1 MDYLFSPTTDKKI
14 IFLILIIIATVCTKK
29 NDFIYGDLFFKLVT
43 ISSSSGISKEDVSKI
58 EIMLD
63 SVEKN
68 NISTKNEIIDYFTI
82 LKKHNLLENPS
93 LQLKVDNDIKK
104 IFIPKKEYEKIS
116 SYTLKDLQ
124 QQNKKVE
131 IELEVKELEKGIFF
145 SSEIISIK
153 EVDGETPWKK

>member
-1 MDYLFSPTTDKKI
+1 MNFFLSKMKNIIYLTIISFLFSCNSNQEKI
-14 IFLILIIIATVCTKK
+14 K
-29 NDFIYGDLFFKLVT
+29 GDLFFKLVN
-43 ISSSSGISKEDVSKI
+43 ISSPSGISKEEVSKI

-116 SYTLKDLQ
+116 SYSLKDLQ

-131 IELEVKELEKGIFF
+131 IELEVKELEKDIFF
-145 SSEIISIK
+145 SNEIISIK

>member
-1 MDYLFSPTTDKKI
+1 MKNLIYLTIISFLFSCNSNQEKI
-14 IFLILIIIATVCTKK
+14 K
-29 NDFIYGDLFFKLVT
+29 GDLFFKLVN
-43 ISSSSGISKEDVSKI
+43 ISSPSGISKEEVSKI
-58 EIMLD
+58 EIILD

-116 SYTLKDLQ
+116 SYSLKDLQ

-131 IELEVKELEKGIFF
+131 IELEVKELEKDIFF
-145 SSEIISIK
+145 SNEIISIK